1 LNFSIARIKPWIRF
15 VQFNYYV
22 FSFYLIKV
30 NMRPLNFH
38 HLHYFWAIAN
48 EKSLT
53 RAAEKLHVSQSALSI
68 QLRQLEE
75 ALGHALFDRQ
85 NRALKLTEAGR
96 IALSHADAI
105 FRAGD
110 ELRNTLDTGRTGRTS
125 ARQILRVGSVAT
137 LSRNFQFRF
146 LQPLMARTDVELVV
160 RSGSV
165 RELTQQLRAHTVD
178 VVLANQPVPR
188 DADATWHSH
197 LLAEQAVSLVSRP
210 PRAGTGKLK
219 RLKFPADL
227 ADADVV
233 LPGTSSDLRA
243 GFDRILDAAG
253 IRPRI
258 IAEVDDMAMLRL
270 IARATRA
277 ITLVPAV
284 VVRDE
289 LKTKILIERCKI
301 PELQERFY
309 AITPTRRFPNPLVRE
324 LLEGSRGKA
333 MF

>member
-1 LNFSIARIKPWIRF
+1 
-15 VQFNYYV
+15 
-22 FSFYLIKV
+22 
-30 NMRPLNFH
+30 MRPINFH
-38 HLHYFWAIAN
+38 HLHYFWAIAH

-68 QLRQLEE
+68 QLRKLEE
-75 ALGHALFDRQ
+75 ALGHTLFDRQ

-110 ELRNTLDTGRTGRTS
+110 ELRNTLQTGRTS
-125 ARQILRVGSVAT
+125 ARQVLRVGSVAT

-146 LQPLMARTDVELVV
+146 LQPLMARNDVELVV

-188 DADATWHSH
+188 DVDTTWHSH

-210 PRAGTGKLK
+210 PRMGNERRA
-219 RLKFPADL
+219 RFKFPADL

-270 IARATRA
+270 IARATHA
-277 ITLVPAV
+277 LTLVPAV

-289 LKTKILIERCKI
+289 LKAKLLIERCKI

-309 AITPTRRFPNPLVRE
+309 AITPTRRFPNTLVRE
-324 LLEGSRGKA
+324 LLEASRGKT

>member
-1 LNFSIARIKPWIRF
+1 LI
-15 VQFNYYV
+15 
-22 FSFYLIKV
+22 SFYLIKV

-38 HLHYFWAIAN
+38 HLRYFWAIAH

-53 RAAEKLHVSQSALSI
+53 HAAVKLHVSQSALSI

-110 ELRNTLDTGRTGRTS
+110 ELRNTLSTGRTS
-125 ARQILRVGSVAT
+125 ARQVLRVGSVAT

-210 PRAGTGKLK
+210 PRAGTRQHT
-219 RLKFPADL
+219 RLKFPDDL
-227 ADADVV
+227 ADADIV
-233 LPGTSSDLRA
+233 LPGSGSDLRA

-277 ITLVPAV
+277 LTLVPAV

>member
-1 LNFSIARIKPWIRF
+1 
-15 VQFNYYV
+15 
-22 FSFYLIKV
+22 
-30 NMRPLNFH
+30 MRPLNFH
-38 HLHYFWAIAN
+38 HLRYFWAIAH

-53 RAAEKLHVSQSALSI
+53 RAAVKLHVSQSALSI
-68 QLRQLEE
+68 QLRQLEG

-110 ELRNTLDTGRTGRTS
+110 ELRNTLNTGRTS
-125 ARQILRVGSVAT
+125 ARQVLRVGSVAT

-160 RSGSV
+160 RSGSM

-210 PRAGTGKLK
+210 PRTGARPRA
-219 RLKFPADL
+219 RLTFPDDL
-227 ADADVV
+227 ADADIV
-233 LPGTSSDLRA
+233 LPGSSSDVRA

-270 IARATRA
+270 MARATRA
-277 ITLVPAV
+277 LTLVPAV

-289 LKTKILIERCKI
+289 LKAKILIERCKI
-301 PELQERFY
+301 PALQERFY
-309 AITPTRRFPNPLVRE
+309 AITPTRRFPNTLVRE
-324 LLEGSRGKA
+324 LLEAGRGKV